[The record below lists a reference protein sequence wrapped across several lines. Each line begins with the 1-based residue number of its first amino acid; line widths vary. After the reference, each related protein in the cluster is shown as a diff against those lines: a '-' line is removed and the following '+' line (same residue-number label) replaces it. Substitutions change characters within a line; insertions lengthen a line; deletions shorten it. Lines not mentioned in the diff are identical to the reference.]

1 MAIFQRPDRTLAGI
15 LFMCLAGTVFPLMNG
30 FVQVLATDYA
40 LEQLVWFRIVGHFV
54 FMYAL
59 FAPKFGLGVIR
70 TQRLGLQLARSAAL
84 LASTICFFFGIKYL
98 PLAQATAIS
107 FTTPFIV
114 VLLAVPFLGERLDF
128 ARLLGVAIGFAGVL
142 VVVRPGSDVFQW
154 ASIVIVASALFYG
167 SYQIITRKVGTWDR
181 PETSSIYSAVVGSVA
196 MLAVLPF
203 IWKTPASLT
212 DWGLIASLGFLGGLA
227 HYFVAKA
234 LTLAP
239 AGVVAP
245 FMYFQIIGSVVVGY
259 ALTGKMPDAATW
271 AGALIIVAAGI
282 YVGWIETREKKAGG
296 AS

>member
-1 MAIFQRPDRTLAGI
+1 MAIIEKPDRTLAGI
-15 LFMCLAGTVFPLMNG
+15 LFMCLAGAVFPLMNG

-59 FAPKFGLGVIR
+59 FMPKFGVGIIR
-70 TQRLGLQLARSAAL
+70 TECLGLQLARSAAL
-84 LASTICFFFGIKYL
+84 LASTICFFYGISYL

-114 VLLAVPFLGERLDF
+114 VLLAVPFLGERLGIG
-128 ARLLGVAIGFAGVL
+128 RLLGVAFGFAGVL

-154 ASIVIVASALFYG
+154 ASVVVVASAFFYG
-167 SYQIITRKVGTWDR
+167 TYQLITRKVSNRDR

-203 IWKTPASLT
+203 VWKTPDTISEWA
-212 DWGLIASLGFLGGLA
+212 LIASLGFLGGLG

-234 LTLAP
+234 LSHAP
-239 AGVVAP
+239 AGVIAP
-245 FMYFQIIGSVVVGY
+245 FMYFQIIGSVIVGY
-259 ALTGKMPDAATW
+259 ALTGTMPDAATW
-271 AGALIIVAAGI
+271 TGAATIVAAGLF
-282 YVGWIETREKKAGG
+282 VAWLETRYKKAV
-296 AS
+296 A

>member
-1 MAIFQRPDRTLAGI
+1 MAIFRKPDRTLAGI

-59 FAPKFGLGVIR
+59 FAPKFGLGIIR

-114 VLLAVPFLGERLDF
+114 VLLAVPFLGERLDP
-128 ARLLGVAIGFAGVL
+128 ARLIGVALGFAGVL
-142 VVVRPGSDVFQW
+142 VVVRPGTDVFQW
-154 ASIVIVASALFYG
+154 ASIVIVASALLYG

-203 IWKTPASLT
+203 IWKTPTSMT
-212 DWGLIASLGFLGGLA
+212 DWALIASLGFLGGLA
-227 HYFVAKA
+227 HYFVAQA

-271 AGALIIVAAGI
+271 AGALIIVAAGL
-282 YVGWIETREKKAGG
+282 YVGWIETREKKAG
-296 AS
+296 A